1 MKKRFTIFFSQLI
14 FLKYKDGVNFNRI
27 KKNVDNYSKK
37 IYQKRIKAFN
47 YTLFEHS
54 SSKSQGFT
62 YNNSLGSNIAMCSI
76 AKKENLYIEEF
87 VEHYKNLG
95 FKKIFLYDNNE
106 LGGENFSEVLGN
118 YINNNFVEI
127 KNYRGMLSPQKKAY
141 NDCYVNN
148 NINYDWIAF
157 YDIDEFLYIINYTN
171 INKFLSL
178 PKFKKC
184 SSILINWKYYGD
196 NNNIYYEQKPV
207 QYRFTQPFIFLKN
220 KTYDKYFFSAAK
232 SIVKG
237 GLNLTWAHFP
247 HFINDP
253 MKCRADGT
261 LVKEPFS
268 PPQYSYAFIK
278 HFTTKSTEEYIIKLF
293 KGNVNYIY
301 SLNLKD
307 FFFWLNNYYFLF
319 NKITRKK
326 LSFIKKILKFNI
338 FKYIK
343 Y

>member
-1 MKKRFTIFFSQLI
+1 MELKIIKINKFSFKFINKTKKKLLLKILFQIFFIVINIII

-196 NNNIYYEQKPV
+196 NNNIYYEPKPV
-207 QYRFTQPFIFLKN
+207 QYRFTQPFTFLKN
-220 KTYDKYFFSAAK
+220 KTNDKYFFSAAK

-237 GLNLTWAHFP
+237 GLNLSWAHFP
-247 HFINDP
+247 HFINDS

-261 LVKEPFS
+261 LVKDPFS

-278 HFTTKSTEEYIIKLF
+278 HF
-293 KGNVNYIY
+293 N
-301 SLNLKD
+301 
-307 FFFWLNNYYFLF
+307 
-319 NKITRKK
+319 
-326 LSFIKKILKFNI
+326 
-338 FKYIK
+338 
-343 Y
+343 